1 MKNQKG
7 YAKGIRII
15 LYILDI
21 FFICLLGY
29 KIYNS
34 SLKHSNNQNNIQ
46 ETEKITF
53 DETIIKDLISSIPFD
68 ITTMGAYKDAYNGE
82 KTTVD
87 NILSMALASTTIGRY
102 KESYTAKNGNDE
114 EINSLLKA
122 QNIDKA
128 IVYYKDDINNQ
139 LVKKYN
145 IDLNMIESSPKDIE
159 LVYLNDKYITI
170 ILKPNDIFKHSK
182 ISIEYNFFQEK
193 DEIIVREKTLF
204 MVTEN
209 NKYQIYTNT
218 NIDSEKPIK
227 VYEVTETNNTFET
240 ISNQIKEDMQD
251 YQSEFKHI
259 FKKGANG
266 YYWYSTEFIQ

>member
-34 SLKHSNNQNNIQ
+34 SLKNSNIQNNIQ
-46 ETEKITF
+46 EPEKITF

-82 KTTVD
+82 KTTID

-102 KESYTAKNGNDE
+102 KESYTGKNGNDE
-114 EINSLLKA
+114 EIKKLLKA
-122 QNIDKA
+122 KNIDTA
-128 IVYYKDDINNQ
+128 IVYYKEDINNQ

-145 IDLNMIESSPKDIE
+145 VDLNMFESSPKDID
-159 LVYLNDKYITI
+159 LVYLNDKYLTI

-193 DEIIVREKTLF
+193 DEIVVREKTLF
-204 MVTEN
+204 MITEN
-209 NKYQIYTNT
+209 NKYQIYKNTNT
-218 NIDSEKPIK
+218 DTEKPIK
-227 VYEVTETNNTFET
+227 IYDVNETNNTFET
-240 ISNQIKEDMQD
+240 ISNQVKADMQD

-259 FKKGANG
+259 FKKSDNG